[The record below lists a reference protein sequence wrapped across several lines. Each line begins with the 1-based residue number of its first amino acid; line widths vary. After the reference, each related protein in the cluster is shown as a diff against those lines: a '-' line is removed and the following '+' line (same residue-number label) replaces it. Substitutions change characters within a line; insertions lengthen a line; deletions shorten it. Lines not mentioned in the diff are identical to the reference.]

1 MSYIGNMTMTDL
13 LMLKAANS
21 EIMMIGRGEKREK
34 RRREEGESKSMKHHR
49 QLRQLYFKPSSFSSL
64 SC

>member
-1 MSYIGNMTMTDL
+1 MTDL

-34 RRREEGESKSMKHHR
+34 RRRGG
-49 QLRQLYFKPSSFSSL
+49 
-64 SC
+64 